1 MLTPSPIRSDI
12 SQAPKQAVYYV
23 EYDAEH
29 CLQQEFIAD
38 GNTPFAPVLPAPQ
51 DGQTQWVHCIG
62 INDAATLKNL
72 LAPYHI
78 HELVIEDILSKKQR
92 PKIEDYN
99 DYIFIAARVFTY
111 HAHKLTADQV
121 YLIIGRNFILTFQQ
135 HPIGLFNDIRQHL
148 ASNRYNIRQKNIDF
162 MAYAFIDRLVDDYF
176 LITDTYNEHVETID
190 RALFQSGGNNN
201 NDLLIKIHRL
211 KRDALRIRR
220 TLTPIRDVL
229 TMLLR
234 GDFDVFNGESQIY
247 LRDTYDHVLQL
258 IESID
263 ASRDSVL
270 SMMDVYLSFQ
280 SNKLN
285 QQIRVLTV
293 VTLLFMPLTV
303 ITGIY
308 GMNFENMPE
317 LKWHYGYYMVLGLML
332 LITAYSLYFFRKRNW
347 L

>member
-1 MLTPSPIRSDI
+1 
-12 SQAPKQAVYYV
+12 
-23 EYDAEH
+23 
-29 CLQQEFIAD
+29 
-38 GNTPFAPVLPAPQ
+38 
-51 DGQTQWVHCIG
+51 
-62 INDAATLKNL
+62 
-72 LAPYHI
+72 
-78 HELVIEDILSKKQR
+78 
-92 PKIEDYN
+92 
-99 DYIFIAARVFTY
+99 
-111 HAHKLTADQV
+111 
-121 YLIIGRNFILTFQQ
+121 
-135 HPIGLFNDIRQHL
+135 
-148 ASNRYNIRQKNIDF
+148 